1 MSPDELAREL
11 EDLQRFAPPP
21 GDPIALLEH
30 DTRIADLEQENEE
43 LKQSATTRASQ
54 LATVSLDLDHHKQQL
69 TRLQAAYDSLQ
80 SQVELHGT
88 ELRLRQQSFSRA
100 ALKERSEKRA
110 QYLQAAYWISVA
122 VAALA
127 LAFAAVWIGQKYW
140 SYTHDDHLRM
150 LKQATAERVKATAL
164 LNEAR
169 QTFDRAARLQKQNRH
184 PKSPT
189 PRAAKPAADDQN
201 GTPGE
206 AK

>member
-11 EDLQRFAPPP
+11 EDLRRFAPPT

-43 LKQSATTRASQ
+43 LKQLATARASQ
-54 LATVSLDLDHHKQQL
+54 IATLSLDLDHLKAELNRVQA
-69 TRLQAAYDSLQ
+69 TRDTLQC
-80 SQVELHGT
+80 QVELHDT
-88 ELRLRQQSFSRA
+88 ELRLRQQSWSRA
-100 ALKERSEKRA
+100 ALQERSEKRA
-110 QYLQAAYWISVA
+110 QYLQSAYWISLA

-127 LAFAAVWIGQKYW
+127 LAFTAVWIGQKYW

-150 LKQATAERVKATAL
+150 LEQATAEHTKATAL

-169 QTFDRAARLQKQNRH
+169 QTFDRAARLEKQTRR
-184 PKSPT
+184 PKPPT
-189 PRAAKPAADDQN
+189 VRAAKPATADQN

>member
-11 EDLQRFAPPP
+11 EDLQRFAFPV

-43 LKQSATTRASQ
+43 LKQLAGARASQ
-54 LATVSLDLDHHKQQL
+54 LATLSLDLDRLKAQL
-69 TRLQAAYDSLQ
+69 AQVQATRDTLQC
-80 SQVELHGT
+80 QVELHDT
-88 ELRLRQQSFSRA
+88 DLRLRQQSFSRA

-122 VAALA
+122 LAALA
-127 LAFAAVWIGQKYW
+127 LAFTAVWIGQKYW

-150 LKQATAERVKATAL
+150 LEQATAERVKATAL

-169 QTFDRAARLQKQNRH
+169 QTFDRAARLQKQNRR
-184 PKSPT
+184 PKPT
-189 PRAAKPAADDQN
+189 TARAAKPAADDQN